1 MAKDSIRIVAEEPG
15 HDEDARLL
23 LWCDTGG
30 RERCANRL
38 ALSYI
43 RDSKPLCACT
53 GEYGSAYA
61 GAVSVGVCLHDGEY
75 GGVVARRLDQEL
87 IVAHEPPL

>member
-1 MAKDSIRIVAEEPG
+1 MANDGVRIVTQQSG

-23 LWCDTGG
+23 LWTNAGG
-30 RERCANRL
+30 RERCANCL

-43 RDSKPLCACT
+43 RDSKPLCPCT
-53 GEYGSAYA
+53 GEYGSAYS

-75 GGVVARRLDQEL
+75 GSLVTRRLNQEP
-87 IVAHEPPL
+87 IVAHQPPL